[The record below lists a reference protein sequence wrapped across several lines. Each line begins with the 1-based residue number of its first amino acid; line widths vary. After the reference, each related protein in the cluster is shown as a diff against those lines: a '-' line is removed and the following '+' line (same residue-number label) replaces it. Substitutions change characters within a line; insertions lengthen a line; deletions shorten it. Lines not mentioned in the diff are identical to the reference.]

1 MSRNNSWWNFSYSE
15 QNLIEQNNNNNNNN
29 KIIINNNNN
38 NILENNNISSSTI
51 KVRPRSDSITSE
63 TTDVSDNASTTT
75 TLVEPLISDNNI
87 KVSNAI
93 PIPKNHNSQ
102 VRNHDEHK
110 HKYSSSIRSW
120 WSFSTL
126 NTPQKDSNII
136 QNNNISMDEKLRMT
150 SSNLNTDKSKS
161 IRHHDK
167 QPLLLKH
174 DNGSSVSILTPINED
189 GPVIKQK
196 IINHDSILQEN
207 KPRSSSPTNL
217 NKLVTDLNTEE
228 SVKLSSSHSSSS
240 STKNWWLFG
249 GGGALKD
256 ASRDISRDVSRD
268 DNITNSN
275 SNGNSNNSNN
285 HNNNNSNNSTAN
297 NNTTNNNTANNNNNS
312 KQTDQVNNPV
322 SSNKSHISSSSSDSE
337 ISSSNDN
344 LRKKRVTKNSS
355 EIRRWSLFGTWSSSS
370 TTLLDSSNDGENSK
384 NAHDDDLPSKSDPL
398 LPPSSSSSSKSS
410 HSSNSSLKGDS
421 SKEDSKGENNT
432 SKNDKKQKPFRKSSN
447 PLVNSLSDNNSS
459 WVHFFQS
466 KNAKKL
472 ITDGS
477 TSHHVEHVEKKEL
490 EISPS
495 APSTLSAPKNKKSL
509 KITSTTEIEKKSSDT
524 IIVTASPTLK
534 PVPANV
540 VLPKFEDFVRNKPRR
555 RPNSMVQQA
564 LHAINSY
571 FFPPERLLEG
581 TLPKWLD
588 ELTRSTV
595 DVKRIAIIG
604 VHGWFPARL
613 VRAVVGEPTGTS
625 PKFCDMMAKA
635 ILGYLSQHGISLP
648 SDAVTC
654 IPLEGEGTISTREA
668 LLHKNL
674 LNNKVWCEALS
685 LADAVFVATHS
696 QGTPVSTILLSR
708 LIKEGLVHPKRQRIC
723 MLAMAG
729 VSHGPFPYL
738 KENYIMK
745 YYVGAGRSH
754 DADAARE
761 LFEFMDSETLVS
773 KRYREALTTV
783 INSGVKIVYVASMDD
798 QVVPLYSG
806 LFNGVNHPSIMRAIY
821 IDGPLYQ
828 EKDFLTSL
836 IVFAIKLRNAGILD
850 HGIMV
855 QLSEVVAGSMYG
867 EGHSALYTE
876 IEVYTLAVRYL
887 FETPS
892 LGACDLKLDRFV
904 AQQKNN
910 PFYLPWAMR
919 GVLEDREVSESIHLK
934 YETMKLRK
942 QYEEWEPT
950 TKAMKE
956 VKFRLEP
963 MRDVIL
969 GRSKL

>member
-1 MSRNNSWWNFSYSE
+1 MS
-15 QNLIEQNNNNNNNN
+15 L
-29 KIIINNNNN
+29 
-38 NILENNNISSSTI
+38 
-51 KVRPRSDSITSE
+51 RPRSDSITSE

-228 SVKLSSSHSSSS
+228 SV
-240 STKNWWLFG
+240 
-249 GGGALKD
+249 
-256 ASRDISRDVSRD
+256 
-268 DNITNSN
+268 
-275 SNGNSNNSNN
+275 
-285 HNNNNSNNSTAN
+285 
-297 NNTTNNNTANNNNNS
+297 
-312 KQTDQVNNPV
+312 NNPV

-370 TTLLDSSNDGENSK
+370 TTLLDSSNDGENS
-384 NAHDDDLPSKSDPL
+384 
-398 LPPSSSSSSKSS
+398 
-410 HSSNSSLKGDS
+410 DS

-490 EISPS
+490 EIPPS